1 MVKIMATSFKR
12 SHARTAT
19 LSAPSPAAGHHQH
32 RPPPEQQP
40 VVAVTGDG
48 SKVRCC
54 QEQYCIGTWNIRSMN
69 QGELKVVKRDGKSE
83 CGHFRNQQTK
93 MDWNG

>member
-54 QEQYCIGTWNIRSMN
+54 KEQYCIGTWNVRSMN
-69 QGELKVVKRDGKSE
+69 QGKLKVDKRRWQE
-83 CGHFRNQQTK
+83 
-93 MDWNG
+93 